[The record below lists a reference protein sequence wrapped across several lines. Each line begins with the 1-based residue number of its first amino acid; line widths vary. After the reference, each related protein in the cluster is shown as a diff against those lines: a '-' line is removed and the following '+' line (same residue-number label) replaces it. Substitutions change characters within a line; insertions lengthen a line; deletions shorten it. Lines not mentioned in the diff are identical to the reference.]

1 MSLEY
6 TIYQRRNSLR
16 RRRNI
21 IRRIALFLSVIFF
34 IFLGS
39 SIYSAAFKI
48 TPDIQVINNKVS
60 DVENLKN
67 TVNNLVSGENLFL
80 ISPRK
85 IRNELV
91 QTNKLLKEVVVRK
104 YIFPKYQLIVYIDEK
119 KIWSEI
125 FSITGDELASF
136 FLTDEGNVIPK
147 SFVDLNLLHN
157 QLIPVLCDHLD
168 SIDTDAFFTVRNVLD
183 IVYKK
188 FGLQINKTT
197 ISNDLEL
204 TLVTNDGLNNELL
217 IKAGMIDNELFK
229 RISRLEESLNLIR
242 QKAYLVE
249 YIDLT
254 LENSVD
260 LKRQNESKISI
271 FGRRGKGL

>member
-1 MSLEY
+1 MSIEY

-39 SIYSAAFKI
+39 NIYSAAFKI

-217 IKAGMIDNELFK
+217 IKAGMID
-229 RISRLEESLNLIR
+229 
-242 QKAYLVE
+242 
-249 YIDLT
+249 
-254 LENSVD
+254 
-260 LKRQNESKISI
+260 
-271 FGRRGKGL
+271 

>member
-168 SIDTDAFFTVRNVLD
+168 SIDTDSFFTVRNVVD

-188 FGLQINKTT
+188 FGLQINKAT

-204 TLVTNDGLNNELL
+204 ALVTNDGLNNELL

-254 LENSVD
+254 LENSVV

>member
-1 MSLEY
+1 
-6 TIYQRRNSLR
+6 
-16 RRRNI
+16 
-21 IRRIALFLSVIFF
+21 
-34 IFLGS
+34 
-39 SIYSAAFKI
+39 
-48 TPDIQVINNKVS
+48 
-60 DVENLKN
+60 
-67 TVNNLVSGENLFL
+67 LFL
-80 ISPRK
+80 ISPGK

-168 SIDTDAFFTVRNVLD
+168 SIDTDSFFTVRNVVD

-188 FGLQINKTT
+188 FGLQINKAT

-204 TLVTNDGLNNELL
+204 ALVTNDGLNNELL

-254 LENSVD
+254 LENSVV

>member
-34 IFLGS
+34 IFLDS
-39 SIYSAAFKI
+39 NIYSAAFKI

-168 SIDTDAFFTVRNVLD
+168 SIDTDSFFTVRNVVD

-188 FGLQINKTT
+188 FGLQINKAT

-254 LENSVD
+254 LENSVV

-271 FGRRGKGL
+271 FGRRTKGL

>member
-34 IFLGS
+34 IFLDS
-39 SIYSAAFKI
+39 NIYSAAFKI

-254 LENSVD
+254 LENSVV